1 MQIFVT
7 RHTKVQAGRETCY
20 GQTNVP
26 LADSFV
32 EEAAAIKEKLPNDFD
47 AVFCSTLNRC
57 RVLAS
62 ALEFENVQYEGRL
75 IEFNFGDWENKL
87 WNDLD
92 QNELNTWMQ
101 DFVNLP
107 TPNGENVLAL
117 YERVSSF
124 LDEMRSKNYEKILL
138 ITHAGVI
145 RCMWSYLLEMPV
157 KNMFKI
163 PVGFGEI
170 FVVNIGEDRVM
181 DAVKQKM

>member
-47 AVFCSTLNRC
+47 AIFCSTLERC
-57 RVLAS
+57 KILAVEMQ
-62 ALEFENVQYEGRL
+62 LENVQHDSRL
-75 IEFNFGDWENKL
+75 VEFNFGDWENKL

-92 QNELNTWMQ
+92 QDELNTWMQ
-101 DFVNLP
+101 DFVNLS

-124 LDEMRSKNYEKILL
+124 LDEMRSRKHEKILL

-145 RCMWSYLLEMPV
+145 RCIWSYLLEMPI

-170 FVVNIGEDRVM
+170 FVFTLGEDRVM

>member
-7 RHTKVQAGRETCY
+7 RHTKVVAGRETCY

-26 LADSFV
+26 LANSFT
-32 EEAAAIKEKLPNDFD
+32 EEAAEIKEKLPTDFD
-47 AVFCSTLNRC
+47 AVYCSTLDRC
-57 RVLAS
+57 KILATEMQ
-62 ALEFENVQYEGRL
+62 LENVQHDDRL

-92 QNELNTWMQ
+92 QKELDTWMQ

-124 LDEMRSKNYEKILL
+124 LEEMRSKNYKKIL
-138 ITHAGVI
+138 IVTHAGVI
-145 RCMWSYLLEMPV
+145 RCIWSYLLEMPV

-170 FVVNIGEDRVM
+170 FVFNLGVEKSF
-181 DAVKQKM
+181 DAIKQKL

>member
-7 RHTKVQAGRETCY
+7 RHTKVQVGRETCY

-26 LADSFV
+26 LANTFI
-32 EEAAAIKEKLPNDFD
+32 EEAAALKEKLPTDFD
-47 AVFCSTLNRC
+47 AVYCSTLDRC
-57 RVLAS
+57 KVLATE
-62 ALEFENVQYEGRL
+62 LKFENIQYDERL

-92 QNELNTWMQ
+92 QTALNTWME

-124 LDEMRSKNYEKILL
+124 LEEMRNKKFEKVLL

-145 RCMWSYLLEMPV
+145 RCIWSYLLEMPV

-163 PVGFGEI
+163 PVGFEEI
-170 FVVNIGEDRVM
+170 FVFNLGEEKTYDSI
-181 DAVKQKM
+181 KQKL

>member
-7 RHTKVQAGRETCY
+7 RHTKVLAGRETCY

-26 LADSFV
+26 LAESFK
-32 EEAAAIKEKLPNDFD
+32 EEAAEIKEKLPTNFD
-47 AVFCSTLNRC
+47 AVYCSTLDRC
-57 RVLAS
+57 KTLAT
-62 ALEFENVQYEGRL
+62 EMKYENVLHDDRL
-75 IEFNFGDWENKL
+75 VEFNFGDWENKL

-92 QNELNTWMQ
+92 QTALNIWME
-101 DFVNLP
+101 DFVNLS

-117 YERVSSF
+117 YERVTSF
-124 LDEMRSKNYEKILL
+124 LEEMRGKKFEKVLL

-145 RCMWSYLLEMPV
+145 RCIWSYLLEMPV

-170 FVVNIGEDRVM
+170 FVFNLGEEKTFDSI
-181 DAVKQKM
+181 KQKL